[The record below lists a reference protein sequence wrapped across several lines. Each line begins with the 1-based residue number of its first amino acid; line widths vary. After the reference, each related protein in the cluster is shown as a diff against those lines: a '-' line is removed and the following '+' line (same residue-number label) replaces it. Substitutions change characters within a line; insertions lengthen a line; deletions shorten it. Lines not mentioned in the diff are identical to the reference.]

1 MVYQALA
8 QLVGRQH
15 TELTALHATVLEDD
29 GQGPMLHEADG
40 NSLEMQV
47 SMCTHARTH
56 ARTHAQGFG
65 SIYAGVCN
73 VGGQETSARGC
84 TCLRAAVGI
93 R

>member
-1 MVYQALA
+1 MLYQALA

-15 TELTALHATVLEDD
+15 TELTRLHATVLEDD
-29 GQGPMLHEADG
+29 GQGPMLHEADR

-47 SMCTHARTH
+47 SMCTH

-65 SIYAGVCN
+65 SIYAGVCD
-73 VGGQETSARGC
+73 VGGPETSARGC

-93 R
+93 RQ